1 MGRYDAAIKAMNT
14 SLLLLG
20 SSFEALYDGNAEC
33 DGARFKAATAQIDA
47 ASARFNGEQEAI
59 RGQLTAYLAQLDEL
73 KKRIGERD
81 DALLLG
87 DAAADAL
94 DKLRESKKEV
104 TDAKLKKFEED
115 ADAAR
120 DKYVALNDAL
130 GQELTEFFARRTDDF
145 DDKLKAIVAAQVAL
159 YAAITDAYQSIAD
172 ADTRTAASASPAA
185 KPEWSAK
192 KYDEPKKAPAP
203 ARKASEAPAPADDA
217 PPAPLKKPAAA
228 GAPGD
233 AAALDSK
240 KAGVGSA
247 AAKALISGKDPLDDA
262 AVHAA
267 AGSYVA
273 SAALNEEM
281 QEKAGKAVAG
291 KARDKDAQAKAGA
304 AIAASTDN
312 PLLKAAASNK
322 MLQGAAGSL
331 VGAAATNKAAQQ
343 AAGKAIA
350 NKANDPASQQKAA
363 GALKGLLTKK

>member
-1 MGRYDAAIKAMNT
+1 MNT

-47 ASARFNGEQEAI
+47 ASARFNADQDAI

-203 ARKASEAPAPADDA
+203 TRKASEAPAPAASDDADRA

-228 GAPGD
+228 AGAASD

-247 AAKALISGKDPLDDA
+247 AAKALISGKDPLDDS
-262 AVHAA
+262 AVQAA

-312 PLLKAAASNK
+312 PLLKAAANNK

-331 VGAAATNKAAQQ
+331 VGAAATNKTAQQ

>member
-1 MGRYDAAIKAMNT
+1 MNQ

-20 SSFEALYDGNAEC
+20 GSFEALYEGNPDSDGS
-33 DGARFKAATAQIDA
+33 RFKSATAQIDA
-47 ASARFNGEQEAI
+47 ASARFNADQEAI
-59 RGQLTAYLAQLDEL
+59 RGQLSTALTELDEL

-81 DALLLG
+81 DALVLG
-87 DAAADAL
+87 DAAAEAL
-94 DKLRESKKEV
+94 DKLKESKKEV
-104 TDAKLKKFEED
+104 TEAKIKKYEED

-120 DKYVALNDAL
+120 DKYVALNDKL
-130 GQELTEFFARRTDDF
+130 GQDLTEFFARRTDAF

-172 ADTRTAASASPAA
+172 ADTRTGAA
-185 KPEWSAK
+185 KPAQPEWAAK
-192 KYDEPKKAPAP
+192 KYDEPKRKASAAPAP
-203 ARKASEAPAPADDA
+203 AASEHQHHDDGDGDA
-217 PPAPLKKPAAA
+217 RPPAPVKKRAAA
-228 GAPGD
+228 SDASD

-247 AAKALISGKDPLDDA
+247 AAKALISGKDPLDDS
-262 AVHAA
+262 AVQAA

-281 QEKAGKAVAG
+281 QDKAGKAVAN

-304 AIAASTDN
+304 AIANNTDN
-312 PLLKAAASNK
+312 PLLKAAASSK
-322 MLQGAAGSL
+322 LVQGAAGSL
-331 VGAAATNKAAQQ
+331 VGAAATNKTAQQ